1 MVRGQQRSSSNVEC
15 FDLDFA
21 AISCSNMPT
30 SLTSLS
36 PNFHIQYTGTV
47 VVLAATNRP
56 DALDPALRRP
66 GRFDREVEIGIPT
79 APQRRDILRKLLAP
93 VPHAVEDADLD
104 GVADA
109 AHGYVGA
116 DLAAVCR
123 VRLCNATAYPTL
135 YAVPAACR

>member
-1 MVRGQQRSSSNVEC
+1 M
-15 FDLDFA
+15 
-21 AISCSNMPT
+21 
-30 SLTSLS
+30 
-36 PNFHIQYTGTV
+36 
-47 VVLAATNRP
+47 VLAATNRP

-93 VPHAVEDADLD
+93 VPHALEDADLD

-123 VRLCNATAYPTL
+123 VHFCSAADYPDF
-135 YAVPAACR
+135 YAAQPACR